1 MTIVVGWEKGVVR
14 APSRWKTVLFG
25 LNLAENW
32 VFAAPLMAFGYML
45 TLWYRKGKDPD
56 TGDPLVAAYGP
67 PDENGRPLLPAE
79 IGALIDEAL
88 DPKDLTA
95 SVIDLAVKKHLSIEE
110 RKTPG
115 LIFEKTDYALR
126 KLKEAGPDLPPFER
140 LLMERIFRDH
150 GAEVTV
156 SDLKLSF
163 YKNLDALKDAAFE
176 GETAVPRRGTPYPV
190 RRGLRRRPRAEPPGA
205 PCGHRRGAVRARGPP
220 LRPVHAR
227 QVLERGA
234 GAGQDQG
241 VRGDLPGA
249 PGMVRIRGRPRRLP
263 PGLLPPF
270 SRLRPVLHECDVLLP
285 RSSGSGF
292 SGGGSSGGGGGGGGS
307 W

>member
-1 MTIVVGWEKGVVR
+1 MTCPGATATVAAEDRSLELKTICYTGVRGSRGSACGISDLRNGAAFVSTRPFREGEGMTIVVGWEKGVVR

-163 YKNLDALKDAAFE
+163 YKNLDALKDAAF
-176 GETAVPRRGTPYPV
+176 GGTSWGPM
-190 RRGLRRRPRAEPPGA
+190 RPSPGR
-205 PCGHRRGAVRARGPP
+205 C
-220 LRPVHAR
+220 
-227 QVLERGA
+227 A
-234 GAGQDQG
+234 G
-241 VRGDLPGA
+241 
-249 PGMVRIRGRPRRLP
+249 
-263 PGLLPPF
+263 
-270 SRLRPVLHECDVLLP
+270 SRSSSSP
-285 RSSGSGF
+285 RSCP
-292 SGGGSSGGGGGGGGS
+292 SSP
-307 W
+307 